1 MPYAY
6 PREAPLVYVT
16 PPQGMVVRPGQ
27 HVSAEGRIFHPYI
40 ARWREFWDKSNTVD
54 LLAILRD
61 VFAKEPPAVATPT
74 RASVVAPPPQPTS
87 SPPRVPPLPPELERA
102 SRQSGQP
109 PSHRNA
115 VSSPPRRPPKEHAGA
130 DQPPYSTLSGQDTGW
145 SPDPPPIGNWF
156 RVGHTAS
163 QQPLNGIQQPPEAGP
178 PLPQRLSSTQGA
190 AQQYAQSREPAMGQ
204 HASYIQNPERPDSV
218 FFAAPQA
225 YSQTTGSRPHGR
237 PPPPPLPPQYH
248 EQRLSSP
255 AGMSPPP
262 GTYPPPAIPGSSAI
276 SRPDGLVTAGLLPP
290 PTRALPPYPHAQ
302 TPAIQDLLSSP
313 LSADSSS
320 APGGSTAAPPI
331 APNPEKDALLRA
343 LGAELH
349 KRRVATAEQTRTEMM
364 PALRAQHAAMVKASA
379 SLQQEI
385 DELESLD
392 ATLSTNERILAES
405 MGRADRVMDDARNEV
420 LPAVDDLLVA
430 PSVVGQQLYKTV
442 AQERALDDTLF
453 VLGKALDLG
462 RIGLDVYLKQTRNLA
477 RERFLKKALVE
488 KISRGMGLLD
498 TTTTTRASTRLG
510 PSSGSSFYHDS
521 YYVNAT
527 DVGRAATG
535 PGGGG

>member
-1 MPYAY
+1 M
-6 PREAPLVYVT
+6 
-16 PPQGMVVRPGQ
+16 
-27 HVSAEGRIFHPYI
+27 
-40 ARWREFWDKSNTVD
+40 
-54 LLAILRD
+54 
-61 VFAKEPPAVATPT
+61 ATPT

-462 RIGLDVYLKQTRNLA
+462 RIGLDVYLKVFILLVLDGDGKFYADA
-477 RERFLKKALVE
+477 RYPF
-488 KISRGMGLLD
+488 S
-498 TTTTTRASTRLG
+498 AS
-510 PSSGSSFYHDS
+510 PSSGLIQLSSLPVASNHHLANSNSTTTHMVISLFLPS
-521 YYVNAT
+521 PPPIRVIISFPPPPFLLSFFPNPMLLLPFSPIFPTANPQSRPRAFSQKG
-527 DVGRAATG
+527 VGRED
-535 PGGGG
+535 